1 MAEMLLVNPRK
12 RRRLKSKKT
21 TAKRRSPVR
30 RRVSTRT
37 ARKTRRRR
45 NPIRSRGLSGIVNTT
60 LMPAAIAG
68 AGAVGLDVIWG
79 YAPIPETLKVG
90 PMRYVAKAAGAI
102 GLGMLAGMVTKKS
115 TADQLATGAM
125 TVVMYQAMKDGMTR
139 FAPNIQM
146 GEYLNYDQMGYY
158 GSGMN
163 PAYSGS
169 DMGMYLSDQ
178 SSGNMSFGL
187 GQNDYETL
195 TL

>member
-12 RRRLKSKKT
+12 RRRRKT
-21 TAKRRSPVR
+21 TRKPVTRRR
-30 RRVSTRT
+30 TYKRRVSTSA

-45 NPIRSRGLSGIVNTT
+45 NPIRRKGVGGMIQSTI
-60 LMPAAIAG
+60 MPAALAG

-79 YAPIPETLKVG
+79 YLPVPDQLKTG

-102 GLGMLAGMVTKKS
+102 GLGMLAAMVTKKS
-115 TADQLATGAM
+115 TADQLASGAM

-139 FAPNIQM
+139 FAPNIPM
-146 GEYLNYDQMGYY
+146 GEYLSEYDSMGYY

-163 PAYSGS
+163 PGE
-169 DMGMYLSDQ
+169 MGEYMSLTDQ
-178 SSGNMSFGL
+178 SGAGSGFGL
-187 GQNDYETL
+187 GANDYETL